1 MHPQNCLN
9 CDHRT
14 TRATSEGCC
23 RNTARWP
30 CVYCS
35 HYKKYIIPTED
46 LFLTTFLN
54 EDNPT
59 SVIMRGIKMLF
70 CDDRAATVQTSHDR
84 IIQHSIDSSTG
95 CQHEWEIVVS
105 LSCSCLVAQIIVRIS
120 QQKWTCRETGLRRS
134 IPLPYVFMISYGGL
148 AAVKRNW
155 AIFLK
160 KRGYSIV

>member
-1 MHPQNCLN
+1 MHPQNCLATIE
-9 CDHRT
+9 R
-14 TRATSEGCC
+14 RARPQNAVVGTPHDG
-23 RNTARWP
+23 RAFIVRITK
-30 CVYCS
+30 YI
-35 HYKKYIIPTED
+35 YIIPTED

-95 CQHEWEIVVS
+95 CQHAWEIVVC
-105 LSCSCLVAQIIVRIS
+105 LSCSCLVAQIIVRFS

-134 IPLPYVFMISYGGL
+134 IRLPYVFVISHGGL

-155 AIFLK
+155 TIFLK
-160 KRGYSIV
+160 NRGYSMV